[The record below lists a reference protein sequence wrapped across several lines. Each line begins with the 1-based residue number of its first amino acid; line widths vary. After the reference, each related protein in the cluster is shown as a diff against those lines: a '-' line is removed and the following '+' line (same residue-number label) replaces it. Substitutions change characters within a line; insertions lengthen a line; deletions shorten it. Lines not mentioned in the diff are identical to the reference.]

1 MVFGKSSSV
10 LIQVVA
16 YTLAIV
22 VAVIT
27 WVLFPELDDLWRLA
41 AADLAATVFIFMC
54 SFVFNNS
61 SMYDPYW
68 SVKPA
73 VIASGYA
80 FLFGLESIAAIALFS
95 LMMLYNLRLTS
106 NFFRDWPGLKHED
119 WRYRDFREQFPKAYW
134 LVSFSGIHLFP
145 TVMVYLSCIPL
156 YYGMKESFE
165 MNWIGWM
172 GILITIAAILI
183 AFVADEQMRNFR
195 NNPANKGKNMHEGL
209 WKHSRHP
216 NYFGEILTWWGI
228 YLVAL
233 NASSNYWW
241 TGAGALAI
249 TLMFAFVSIP
259 LMDERSM
266 KRRPNFSDHMKV
278 TRAILPIPKK

>member
-22 VAVIT
+22 VAVVT
-27 WVLFPELDDLWRLA
+27 LFLFPELDDLWRLA
-41 AADLAATVFIFMC
+41 AADLAATVFIFIC

-73 VIASGYA
+73 VIASGYV
-80 FLFGLESIAAIALFS
+80 FLFGLESIAAIVLFS

-172 GILITIAAILI
+172 GIFITIAAILI

-233 NASSNYWW
+233 NASSDHWW

-259 LMDERSM
+259 LMDKRSM
-266 KRRPNFSDHMKV
+266 KRRSNFSDHIKV

>member
-1 MVFGKSSSV
+1 MTLGKSTSV
-10 LIQVVA
+10 LVQVVA

-22 VAVIT
+22 VAIVV
-27 WVLFPELDDLWRLA
+27 WNLCAELDDLWRLA
-41 AADLAATVFIFMC
+41 VADLAATIFIFFC
-54 SFVFNNS
+54 SLVFNNS

-73 VIASGYA
+73 VIVSGFA
-80 FLFGLESIAAIALFS
+80 FLFGLDSMPAILLFV
-95 LMMLYNLRLTS
+95 LMHAYNLRLTS
-106 NFFRDWPGLKHED
+106 NFLRDWPGLTHED
-119 WRYRDFREQFPKAYW
+119 WRYRDFRSQFPRAYW

-145 TVMVYLSCIPL
+145 TVMVFLSCIPL
-156 YYGMKESFE
+156 YYGMKNPFE
-165 MNWIGWM
+165 MNWIAWVGVA
-172 GILITIAAILI
+172 LTASAILI
-183 AFVADEQMRNFR
+183 AFIADEQMRSFR
-195 NNPANKGKNMHEGL
+195 MKAENKGKNMLEGL

-233 NASSNYWW
+233 SASFDNWW
-241 TGAGALAI
+241 TGLGALAI
-249 TLMFAFVSIP
+249 TLMFVFVSVP
-259 LMDERSM
+259 LMDKRSM